1 MKILNFKLK
10 EKIHS
15 QNSHYFNILFK
26 KITKENK
33 HIKNTFH
40 VLNKNFK
47 LDFKTKD
54 LKKFQKYKNIVLIG
68 MGGSIL
74 GSSAIYTFLKKKIK
88 KKVFFFDN
96 IDKKKLIHFKSNCNY
111 KKNLFLVIS
120 KSGNTIETL

>member
-1 MKILNFKLK
+1 VKILNFKLK

-26 KITKENK
+26 KIAKENK

-74 GSSAIYTFLKKKIK
+74 GSSAIYTFLK
-88 KKVFFFDN
+88 
-96 IDKKKLIHFKSNCNY
+96 
-111 KKNLFLVIS
+111 
-120 KSGNTIETL
+120 